1 LLALYKETNMAALDA
16 QAFQRLQRELHEP
29 DRHVLSE
36 ALGALCRSGD
46 PAALEAVIDVL
57 EHEDRYPAAAAVLAR
72 QRLVS
77 SAEETLGALLAHL
90 GRSPATWG
98 GESCACLLGEIA
110 ALRQRQDPRIQ
121 TALVRALETV
131 LGQGLAGVGGIVMG
145 LEYLS
150 RLGPLP
156 ESSPALRKLLLRAQ
170 REPDCP
176 ATIAAGV
183 VRVLYVNEGD
193 ALLAELGVLAQ
204 ALPGEHN
211 LRAAIDHLLTA
222 RVAGQPHHAH
232 DPLPWEQEATSRPSE
247 PPRPTCD

>member
-1 LLALYKETNMAALDA
+1 MTPLDA
-16 QAFQRLQRELHEP
+16 AEFQRLLQQLQAP
-29 DRHVLSE
+29 DRHVLAE
-36 ALGALCRSGD
+36 AIGALCRSGD
-46 PAALEAVIDVL
+46 RAAVQAVIDIL
-57 EHEDRYPAAAAVLAR
+57 EHEDRYPMAAAILAR

-77 SAEETLGALLAHL
+77 SAEETLEALLDHL
-90 GRSPATWG
+90 GRSLGTRG

-110 ALRQRQDPRIQ
+110 ALRQRHDPRIQ
-121 TALVRALETV
+121 AALARALEAV
-131 LGQGLAGVGGIVMG
+131 LAQGLTRVGGIIMG

-150 RLGPLP
+150 RLGPVP
-156 ESSPALRKLLLRAQ
+156 EASPALRQLLARAQ

-176 ATIAAGV
+176 AMISAGA

-193 ALLAELGVLAQ
+193 ALLAELSTLAQ

-211 LRAAIDHLLTA
+211 LRTAIDHLLTA

-232 DPLPWEQEATSRPSE
+232 DPLPWEQEATHDPAN

>member
-1 LLALYKETNMAALDA
+1 MATLDA
-16 QAFQRLQRELHEP
+16 EEFQRLSQQLHES
-29 DRHVLSE
+29 DRHVL
-36 ALGALCRSGD
+36 ADAIGALCRSGD
-46 PAALEAVIDVL
+46 PAALQAVIDIL
-57 EHEDRYPAAAAVLAR
+57 EHEDRYPPAAAVLAR

-77 SAEETLGALLAHL
+77 SAEETLEALLDHL
-90 GRSPATWG
+90 GRSPGTRG

-110 ALRQRQDPRIQ
+110 ALRQRHDPRAQ
-121 TALVRALETV
+121 AALVRALEIV
-131 LGQGLAGVGGIVMG
+131 LPQGLTRAGGIVMG

-156 ESSPALRKLLLRAQ
+156 EATSVLRQLLARAL

-176 ATIAAGV
+176 ATISAGA

-193 ALLAELGVLAQ
+193 AILAELGTLAQ

-211 LRAAIDHLLTA
+211 LRTAIDHLLTA

-232 DPLPWEQEATSRPSE
+232 DPLPWEHEATPTSAE